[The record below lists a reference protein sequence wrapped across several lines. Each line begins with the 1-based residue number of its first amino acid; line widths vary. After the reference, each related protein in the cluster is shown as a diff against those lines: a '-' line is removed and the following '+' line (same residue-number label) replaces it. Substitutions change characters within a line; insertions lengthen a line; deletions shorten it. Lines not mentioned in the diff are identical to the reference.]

1 MAVQKKMANFPWAT
15 TPMGFAQPEIYVHT
29 IYLFGPHWLHSNWFL
44 NTYLHLIICCWW
56 FLCKI
61 RPGFLPVSLSVCLHL
76 NLKVSAS
83 AGDTFHLITFPSPN
97 GWANT
102 AYGNRNESPSKRL
115 PKLGHSQQVG
125 TIQKSLMFFKC
136 AALMEPLICKCLH
149 FAAITRKNLSDPV
162 GDSSP
167 PFGSPHTSCS
177 RVCGRQIRVCKPG
190 HAYIW
195 WCLCRKQANW
205 CGCNQKTEKR
215 RQMAQKKWERRRLRK
230 KKRT

>member
-1 MAVQKKMANFPWAT
+1 
-15 TPMGFAQPEIYVHT
+15 
-29 IYLFGPHWLHSNWFL
+29 
-44 NTYLHLIICCWW
+44 
-56 FLCKI
+56 
-61 RPGFLPVSLSVCLHL
+61 
-76 NLKVSAS
+76 VSAS

-162 GDSSP
+162 GTP
-167 PFGSPHTSCS
+167 RPHSVHPTHPVLVFAVAKFAFVSQDMHIYDG
-177 RVCGRQIRVCKPG
+177 VCVENKPTDVD
-190 HAYIW
+190 ATKK
-195 WCLCRKQANW
+195 RKK
-205 CGCNQKTEKR
+205 G
-215 RQMAQKKWERRRLRK
+215 RQMAQKK
-230 KKRT
+230 